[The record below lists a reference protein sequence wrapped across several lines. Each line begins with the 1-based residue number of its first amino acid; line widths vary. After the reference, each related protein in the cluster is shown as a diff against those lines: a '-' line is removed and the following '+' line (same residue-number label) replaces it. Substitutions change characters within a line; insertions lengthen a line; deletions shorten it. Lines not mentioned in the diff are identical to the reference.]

1 MADNRYEREIDELL
15 RRLESEHRAP
25 LPFRRRASP
34 WAVAWRRLQHLLTV
48 QSAVERLM
56 ALAVVFLLGT
66 IVLGFVSVRFA
77 APLTALAL
85 ACFVLALGLSVWQ
98 GATGH
103 STHQRPQIRPYYSGQ
118 GHVDWDRAVWRLR
131 GWLRRFRR

>member
-15 RRLESEHRAP
+15 RRLESEHHAP
-25 LPFRRRASP
+25 QPFRRRASP
-34 WAVAWRRLQHLLTV
+34 WATAWRRLQDLLAV
-48 QSAVERLM
+48 RSGVERLM

-66 IVLGFVSVRFA
+66 IVLGFISVRFA
-77 APLTALAL
+77 APLAALAL
-85 ACFVLALGLSVWQ
+85 GCFVLALGLSVWQ

-103 STHQRPQIRPYYSGQ
+103 STHHHPPSHPHYSAQ
-118 GHVDWDRAVWRLR
+118 GHVNWDRAVWRLR

>member
-15 RRLESEHRAP
+15 QRLEGEHRAP

-34 WAVAWRRLQHLLTV
+34 WANAWRRIQDALVV

-56 ALAVVFLLGT
+56 ALAVVLLLAT
-66 IVLGFVSVRFA
+66 IVLGLMAPRFV
-77 APLTALAL
+77 APLAALTL
-85 ACFVLALGLSVWQ
+85 GCFVLALGLSVWQ

-103 STHQRPQIRPYYSGQ
+103 SAHPPPQSHPHYSTQR
-118 GHVDWDRAVWRLR
+118 HVDWDRAVWRLR
-131 GWLRRFRR
+131 RWFGRFRR